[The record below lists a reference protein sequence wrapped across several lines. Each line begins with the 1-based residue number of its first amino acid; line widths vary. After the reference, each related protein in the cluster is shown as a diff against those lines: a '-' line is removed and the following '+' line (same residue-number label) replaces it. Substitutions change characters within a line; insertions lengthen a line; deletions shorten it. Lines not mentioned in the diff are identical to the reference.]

1 MKRPMRLLAL
11 ALAVVWLAGCVTTG
25 DSDVVDPSEVS
36 LKEAAKYNTQL
47 GVAYMRQGKYDLAMQ
62 KLKRA
67 LQQDSDSA
75 EAHMAMAVLDEQLDR
90 TDDATDHW
98 EAALDLAPDNPT
110 VHNNY
115 GAFLC
120 QHDRLRDAEKQFL
133 AAANN
138 RLYKTPAA
146 AYTNAGI
153 CVKRIPDLESA
164 EKYFRKALEI
174 DPKFPDA
181 LWQMASLSYEQKQYF
196 QARAFMQRYMDVAS
210 PSPESLALAVRIERG
225 AGNQAAAGRYL
236 RELQQKFPDA
246 EQTQALTGTTSH
258 GG

>member
-98 EAALDLAPDNPT
+98 
-110 VHNNY
+110 
-115 GAFLC
+115 
-120 QHDRLRDAEKQFL
+120 
-133 AAANN
+133 
-138 RLYKTPAA
+138 
-146 AYTNAGI
+146 
-153 CVKRIPDLESA
+153 
-164 EKYFRKALEI
+164 
-174 DPKFPDA
+174 
-181 LWQMASLSYEQKQYF
+181 
-196 QARAFMQRYMDVAS
+196 
-210 PSPESLALAVRIERG
+210 
-225 AGNQAAAGRYL
+225 
-236 RELQQKFPDA
+236 
-246 EQTQALTGTTSH
+246 
-258 GG
+258 